1 MSGKSN
7 DTARE
12 LLLMTRPPDVALEY
26 AEPLIV
32 WMSSPVAVRLRAL
45 GFEQPVQLDALPG
58 KWWSIRADLAALGF
72 VSEPGCGFA
81 RTTAS
86 TEAIAGHF
94 CLYWRD
100 IQAGPFDCAEDSGA
114 VYLAAPDAEVAWL
127 GDGATVVRVPSWIS
141 RRLIERG
148 LDEPVPL
155 RKLAGKYWVCGL
167 GGGSC
172 STAELEDR
180 LRRDP
185 ASVNITHGPFDR
197 EEDAQYAFD
206 LMWESP
212 E

>member
-1 MSGKSN
+1 MN
-7 DTARE
+7 TYLMYCRFQ
-12 LLLMTRPPDVALEY
+12 LLRGGFSFEEHQEEITFVKAYLEKK
-26 AEPLIV
+26 AKEPN
-32 WMSSPVAVRLRAL
+32 
-45 GFEQPVQLDALPG
+45 G
-58 KWWSIRADLAALGF
+58 
-72 VSEPGCGFA
+72 
-81 RTTAS
+81 
-86 TEAIAGHF
+86 
-94 CLYWRD
+94 
-100 IQAGPFDCAEDSGA
+100 
-114 VYLAAPDAEVAWL
+114 
-127 GDGATVVRVPSWIS
+127 RVPSWIS